1 MVSDLNQSSKAI
13 SLNMLD
19 KKMVDILF
27 SNIIKRFKTWM
38 NKTPTGKFVIE
49 ININQGG
56 IIGKPKVT
64 ITENM

>member
-1 MVSDLNQSSKAI
+1 
-13 SLNMLD
+13 
-19 KKMVDILF
+19 MVDILF